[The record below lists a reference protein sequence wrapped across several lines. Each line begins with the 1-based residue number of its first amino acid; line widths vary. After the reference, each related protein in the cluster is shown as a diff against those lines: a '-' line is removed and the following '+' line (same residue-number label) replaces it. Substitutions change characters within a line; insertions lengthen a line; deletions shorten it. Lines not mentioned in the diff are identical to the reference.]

1 MMSHFVE
8 LHLIGSN
15 NQPIILNTD
24 WIAYL
29 KPFDKGTII
38 YLGTIDVSGQQEVLR
53 SGLNTLRV
61 LEDYLTLKELLRC
74 K

>member
-29 KPFDKGTII
+29 KPFDKGSVI
-38 YLGTIDVSGQQEVLR
+38 YLGTIDASGQQGDLR
-53 SGLNTLRV
+53 SGLSTVYV
-61 LEDYLTLKELLRC
+61 LEDYLIIKEMLRC

>member
-1 MMSHFVE
+1 MSHFVE
-8 LHLIGSN
+8 LHLISSN
-15 NQPIILNTD
+15 NQPIMLNTD
-24 WIAYL
+24 WVAYIR
-29 KPFDKGTII
+29 PSDKGAVV

-61 LEDYLTLKELLRC
+61 SEDYLTLKELLRC